1 MFRVVKATILL
12 LGVWFFVA
20 CSGNQSKQESTEKPK
35 PVTVPK
41 AESQEQKVNQ
51 SLESRTVLNGL
62 VQIKLPSHFE
72 PMPEALL
79 KVKYPS
85 GNAPTEVYSNT
96 DGSVNV
102 ALNHTSNQVSKEKLS
117 ALLPAF
123 VNQFTKSY
131 PSINWKQK
139 TTTEKG
145 LLLEFETPSVDTS
158 IYNLM
163 AVQSLNG
170 KMLMVSFNCP
180 LPLQKEWEMKAR
192 KIIGSIDY

>member
-1 MFRVVKATILL
+1 MIRSIKISSLMLCVLMIS
-12 LGVWFFVA
+12 A
-20 CSGNQSKQESTEKPK
+20 CSGNQSKNENPTISK
-35 PVTVPK
+35 PVITQKV
-41 AESQEQKVNQ
+41 ENQEPKVNQ
-51 SLESRTVLNGL
+51 SLESRNVLNGL

-85 GNAPTEVYSNT
+85 GNAPTEVYSNA
-96 DGSVNV
+96 DGRVNV
-102 ALNHTSNQVSKEKLS
+102 ALNHTSNQVSKEKLP

-123 VNQFTKSY
+123 VSQFSKSY

-139 TTTEKG
+139 TATEKG
-145 LLLEFETPSVDTS
+145 LLLEFETPSVDTP

-180 LPLQKEWEMKAR
+180 LPLQKEWEIKAHE
-192 KIIGSIDY
+192 IIGSIDY